1 LAAAVGYALAR
12 NVVVVSAEYGPARLG
27 ADPEYPASLPG
38 VIAAGS
44 VTLPGLARPPSRYP
58 SPANGSILVAAPG
71 NVLDASGPAG
81 THYPVYNFFA
91 AGAWLTATAA
101 LVESAHPHLPPSLV
115 ARAIAGSA
123 SDRPAGGYSLSA
135 GFGLLD
141 PAGALAEASRLAALR
156 TAAAPGP
163 GTMPASASF
172 AGGAA
177 PGAIQAVHRSAWKL
191 AGCALLMLAGLIV
204 LLRAR
209 RLGRRWRRRARLP
222 TAQSHRIAH
231 D

>member
-1 LAAAVGYALAR
+1 M
-12 NVVVVSAEYGPARLG
+12 
-27 ADPEYPASLPG
+27 
-38 VIAAGS
+38 
-44 VTLPGLARPPSRYP
+44 
-58 SPANGSILVAAPG
+58 AAPG
-71 NVLDASGPAG
+71 NVIDASGPGGA
-81 THYPVYNFFA
+81 HYPVYNFFA

-101 LVESAHPHLPPSLV
+101 LIESAHPHLPPPLV

-123 SDRPAGGYSLSA
+123 RERPAGGYSLSA

-141 PAGALAEASRLAALR
+141 PAGALAEAGKLAALR

-163 GTMPASASF
+163 GTMPMSASF

-177 PGAIQAVHRSAWKL
+177 PGAIQAAHHSAWKL

-209 RLGRRWRRRARLP
+209 RPQKRWRRARLP

>member
-1 LAAAVGYALAR
+1 
-12 NVVVVSAEYGPARLG
+12 
-27 ADPEYPASLPG
+27 
-38 VIAAGS
+38 

-58 SPANGSILVAAPG
+58 SPANGSILVTAPG

-101 LVESAHPHLPPSLV
+101 LIESAHPHLPPSLV

-156 TAAAPGP
+156 AAVSGP
-163 GTMPASASF
+163 GTVPGSASF
-172 AGGAA
+172 AAGAA
-177 PGAIQAVHRSAWKL
+177 PGAIRAVHHSAWKL
-191 AGCALLMLAGLIV
+191 AGSALLMLAGLIV

-222 TAQSHRIAH
+222 TAQSPRIAH
-231 D
+231 E